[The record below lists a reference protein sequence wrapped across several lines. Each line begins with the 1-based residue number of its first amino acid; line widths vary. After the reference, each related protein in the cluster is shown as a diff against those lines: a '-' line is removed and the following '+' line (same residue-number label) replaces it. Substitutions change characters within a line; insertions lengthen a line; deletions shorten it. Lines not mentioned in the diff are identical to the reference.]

1 MEKAENLEASAPL
14 NPSGGLPPPAYP
26 ESTLGAKNLGMYP
39 QLEVGG
45 PPPVFPHQG
54 KNSIWYIM

>member
-14 NPSGGLPPPAYP
+14 NPSGGLPPPSYP

-45 PPPVFPHQG
+45 QPPGFPNQG
-54 KNSIWYIM
+54 KATL